1 MSNAQPHNSAGGEAA
16 DPAKAASAPGGEAAA
31 PARETAAD
39 EVGYMLHVF
48 HRAENGR
55 DVICG
60 VGKLHN
66 GQTFQFMDDRVSP
79 TLYVRVSEQSEFDAR
94 IRSDGI
100 SARVV
105 PSEYTTMDGEP
116 VAGIQFGRVRDQ
128 RNLVKS
134 LEVQQTRTYEGDI
147 PFARQYLIGRGLRG
161 GVRISGAWTSG
172 DLVDRVYANPELEP
186 EYWEPAFSVLA
197 LDIETDPEATTIYAV
212 GLVLSGSGGGIDSE
226 EIHMVGE
233 PAAGD
238 PPHLVCWPDEAS
250 MLRALSSRVLEMDP
264 DLITGW
270 NLVDFDLQVLQR
282 RF

>member
-1 MSNAQPHNSAGGEAA
+1 MSNAQPHNSAGGAAA

-39 EVGYMLHVF
+39 EVGYLLHVF

-94 IRSDGI
+94 LRSDGI

-186 EYWEPAFSVLA
+186 EYW
-197 LDIETDPEATTIYAV
+197 
-212 GLVLSGSGGGIDSE
+212 
-226 EIHMVGE
+226 
-233 PAAGD
+233 
-238 PPHLVCWPDEAS
+238 
-250 MLRALSSRVLEMDP
+250 
-264 DLITGW
+264 
-270 NLVDFDLQVLQR
+270 
-282 RF
+282 